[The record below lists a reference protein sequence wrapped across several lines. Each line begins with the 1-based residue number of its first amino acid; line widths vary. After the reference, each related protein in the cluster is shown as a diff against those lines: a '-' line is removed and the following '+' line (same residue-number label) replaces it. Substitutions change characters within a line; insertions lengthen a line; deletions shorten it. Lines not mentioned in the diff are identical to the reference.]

1 MLKVSTFC
9 SGIGSPEQ
17 AIKNLGIEH
26 KNIFACEINKYARKT
41 YTANHECETMYH
53 DMTKEDYVGEHWYSD
68 INISG
73 IPCQAFSLAGKRL
86 GELDPRGLLFYDFY
100 RYVKNQQPKYFII
113 ENVKGLLSDNDG
125 NTFQNWINLLGQSV
139 NGDQFMFP
147 HEDSLMYN
155 LHWQVLNTKDYGL
168 PQNRERVF
176 LIGIRN
182 DLPNS
187 FVFPKGVPL
196 KLRLKDILE
205 DEVDEKYYLSEK
217 TISYITK
224 REGIYTDFNP
234 EISRTICSQYAQS
247 SNGSFIKSECKFGFY
262 TCCNLDIMCSDCED
276 GSNYEML
283 EESEFI
289 KVPSATKSGYEIAT
303 EGDSINLEHPNSETR
318 RGRVGKQVAQTLT
331 TSCNQGVMV
340 VGFERTEEAKIKR
353 SKSIKEKGID
363 TGNFSD
369 RQLKLK
375 DQDYSD
381 TILANPNH
389 QKEGLIAEVKI
400 GAMRGRNPENPSD
413 RTTGAPTRQM
423 LEINE
428 NGTSNCLTSVQ
439 KDNLVIQINPSLESG
454 GKQPYQQ
461 NRIYDSEGI
470 APALCRGKSDL
481 NVTYNN
487 PKVKHNLSGGKW
499 DKMHEQ
505 SRRVYDENGIA
516 PTIHTMGGGNQEIKT
531 FDQYRIRKLTVL
543 ECFRLQGFPDSFHDK
558 AVEAGV
564 SNSQLYKQAG
574 NSISVPV
581 IQAILKNLLT

>member
-1 MLKVSTFC
+1 MKIATVCT
-9 SGIGSPEQ
+9 GIGSPEK
-17 AIKNLGIEH
+17 AIENLGIPHE
-26 KNIFACEINKYARKT
+26 IVFGCEIDKYARET
-41 YTANHECETMYH
+41 YLANFNPGFMVQ
-53 DMTKEDYVGEHWYSD
+53 DMTKESWEGEQFYSD
-68 INISG
+68 LFIGG

-86 GELDPRGLLFYDFY
+86 GELDPRGLLFFDFY
-100 RYVKNQQPKYFII
+100 RYVKNQKPKYFII

-217 TISYITK
+217 MVNYLQVNNKSNGG
-224 REGIYTDFNP
+224 RSLDFTNADEK
-234 EISRTICSQYAQS
+234 EISNCLQAVYYKTP
-247 SNGSFIKSECKFGFY
+247 
-262 TCCNLDIMCSDCED
+262 TD
-276 GSNYEML
+276 GEYL
-283 EESEFI
+283 
-289 KVPSATKSGYEIAT
+289 KVPSATKSGYE
-303 EGDSINLEHPNSETR
+303 
-318 RGRVGKQVAQTLT
+318 VAQTLT

-340 VGFERTEEAKIKR
+340 VGFERTEEAKKKR
-353 SKSIKEKGID
+353 SENMKKNGVD

-369 RQLKLK
+369 RQLILK

-389 QKEGLIAEVKI
+389 QKEGLIAEFKI
-400 GAMRGRNPENPSD
+400 GAMRGRNPKNPSD
-413 RTTGAPTRQM
+413 RTTGAPTQQM

-439 KDNLVIQINPSLESG
+439 KDNLVV
-454 GKQPYQQ
+454 YT
-461 NRIYDSEGI
+461 GI
-470 APALCRGKSDL
+470 AVHPLSKKLEFDGFKDGNSPALLATDYKAPKCVQYSD
-481 NVTYNN
+481 
-487 PKVKHNLSGGKW
+487 
-499 DKMHEQ
+499 
-505 SRRVYDENGIA
+505 
-516 PTIHTMGGGNQEIKT
+516 
-531 FDQYRIRKLTVL
+531 YRIRKLTPK
-543 ECFRLQGFPDSFHDK
+543 ECFRLQGFPDEFLQNAID
-558 AVEAGV
+558 AGV

-581 IQAILKNLLT
+581 IQAILKNLLTV